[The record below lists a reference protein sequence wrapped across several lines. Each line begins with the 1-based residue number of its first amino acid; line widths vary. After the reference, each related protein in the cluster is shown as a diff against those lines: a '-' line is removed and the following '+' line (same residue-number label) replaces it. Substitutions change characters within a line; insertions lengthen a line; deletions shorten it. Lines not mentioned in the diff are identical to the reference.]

1 MSKWLKIVIIL
12 IIAIEESIR
21 EVESRSIDLSA
32 NWTLLNDEFQ
42 ISIENV
48 SIPNSVHS
56 ILLANEYINDPLL
69 GYNDI
74 NFRWIVYADGW
85 VLKRV
90 FSLESLPRS
99 NLASLILDS
108 VDTFAT
114 VYLNEKAV
122 LNTSNQFVRYELNN
136 VNDVLVEGEN
146 TIQVVFDSSVKKAQ
160 ELARQYP
167 YRYILIDLLC
177 LEIII
182 IS

>member
-1 MSKWLKIVIIL
+1 MFKWLKIVIIL

-69 GYNDI
+69 GYNDV
-74 NFRWIVYADGW
+74 NFRWIAYADGW

-99 NLASLILDS
+99 TLASLILDS

-122 LNTSNQFVRYELNN
+122 LNTSNQFVRYELKN
-136 VNDVLVEGEN
+136 VNDILVDGEN

-167 YRYILIDLLC
+167 YR
-177 LEIII
+177 
-182 IS
+182 